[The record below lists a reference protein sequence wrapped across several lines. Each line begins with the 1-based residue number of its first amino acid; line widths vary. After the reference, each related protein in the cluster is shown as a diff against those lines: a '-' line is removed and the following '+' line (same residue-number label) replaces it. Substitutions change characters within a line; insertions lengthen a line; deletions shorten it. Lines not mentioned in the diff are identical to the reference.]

1 MSANARASTS
11 EGVITRPRGFRAA
24 GVACGI
30 KSEPGQLD
38 LALLVSE
45 VPAAVAGTFTS
56 NSICSPTVVVSRERL
71 RGGTLRGVV
80 INAGNANA
88 CTGRGGLADAERM
101 TELAAAALGLS
112 TEQFAVASTGIIGHP
127 LPMMKIEAGIASAAK
142 ALSDAPTAATDFAR
156 AICTTDRWPKES
168 VRTLVIDGR
177 EVTIAGVAKG
187 AGMISPKMATML
199 AFVTTDARIESEP
212 LQELTTTAVN
222 ETFNRTSVDGDM
234 STNDTVLVLA
244 SGLAGNAPILPGS
257 TEASTFG
264 DALRDVCLDL
274 AKSIVADG
282 EGATKLV
289 VVKVTGAA
297 SDSDADTAARQICN
311 SLLVK
316 TAMFGCDPN
325 WGRIIAA
332 AGSTD
337 VRMSESRT
345 TLRIGGE
352 VIFQSGVPKPPSPAI
367 LAHMKTDAVDIEL
380 DLGMGD
386 ASAVM
391 YACDLGHDYV
401 TLNAEYHT

>member
-1 MSANARASTS
+1 MSANPCANSS

-24 GVACGI
+24 GVPCGI
-30 KSEPGQLD
+30 KSEPGQPD

-45 VPAAVAGTFTS
+45 VPAVAAGTFTS
-56 NSICSPTVVVSRERL
+56 NSICSPAVAVSRERL
-71 RGGTLRGVV
+71 RAGTLRGVV

-88 CTGRGGLADAERM
+88 CTGRQGLIDAERM
-101 TELAAAALGLS
+101 TELAADALGLS
-112 TEQFAVASTGIIGHP
+112 AEQFAVASTGVIGQP
-127 LPMMKIEAGIASAAK
+127 LPMTKIETGIASAAEV
-142 ALSDAPTAATDFAR
+142 LSDTPAAATDFAR
-156 AICTTDRWPKES
+156 AICTTDRWQKES
-168 VRTLVIDGR
+168 VRTLTIDGR
-177 EVTIAGVAKG
+177 EVTVAGVAKG
-187 AGMISPKMATML
+187 AGMISPKMATLL
-199 AFVTTDARIESEP
+199 AFVTTDACIEADL
-212 LQELTTTAVN
+212 LQELTAAAVN
-222 ETFNRTSVDGDM
+222 ETFNRISVDGDM

-244 SGLAGNAPILPGS
+244 SGLAGNASISPGS
-257 TEASTFG
+257 TEASVFG
-264 DALRDVCLDL
+264 DALRSVCLDL
-274 AKSIVADG
+274 AKSMVADG

-289 VVKVTGAA
+289 TVRVTGAA
-297 SDSDADTAARQICN
+297 SDSDADTAARRICN

-352 VIFQSGVPKPPSPAI
+352 VIFQSGVAKPPSPTM
-367 LAHMKTDAVDIEL
+367 LAHMKTDAVEIEL

-386 ASAVM
+386 ASTVM
-391 YACDLGHDYV
+391 YTCDLGHDYV